1 MTDDQVGVRAIL
13 NSQAKEPARVVG
25 TVTVI
30 SESMS
35 CIFFICDFN
44 RVKES
49 WSASAHVSCEFPLA
63 VSARLHQGEWRVKQC
78 EGRTNRLTSLAMSP
92 MLELGAAFTL

>member
-1 MTDDQVGVRAIL
+1 MRDDQVGVRAIL
-13 NSQAKEPARVVG
+13 KSQAKKPARVVG
-25 TVTVI
+25 TITVI

-49 WSASAHVSCEFPLA
+49 WIASAHGSCEFILA
-63 VSARLHQGEWRVKQC
+63 LSARLHQGE
-78 EGRTNRLTSLAMSP
+78 
-92 MLELGAAFTL
+92 